1 MDQTVTPAGGT
12 LEHAQIRL
20 IISGIVLAM
29 FLSALDQTIVATALP
44 TIGREL
50 KDVENLAW
58 VVTAYL
64 LTSTAVTPLYGKLSD
79 IHGRRTMLFIAIAVF
94 LVGSVA
100 CALAPTIYILIAA
113 RAFQGL
119 GGGGLISLGQT
130 IVGDV
135 VAPRERGRYQ
145 AYFSGVFVTAS
156 VAGPV
161 LGGFFAE
168 HFHWSLIFWVNLPLG
183 LAALLMTVR
192 ALRLLPRHDRPHK
205 LDYTGSALMVAA
217 TVAVLMALSWGGTT
231 YAWGS
236 APIIGL
242 LAASA
247 VILALFAMRLVTA
260 PEPFIPLSVLG
271 HPVVRNGVISTFFGV
286 GTMVGLTIY
295 VPLYFEAVMKLTA
308 SASGVALIALAG
320 GTVGGATLSG
330 QVMMRVTHYKRTA
343 VIGLGVATLLTLF
356 VAIRPTGLPFWLFEA
371 ILAIIGIGLGT
382 IFPISTTSIQ
392 NAVPPHQMG
401 TATGILNFSRS
412 LGGAILVAA
421 FGAVFLSLAV
431 AGVGAGSVQSIIAQ
445 GTGMDFAPVFRGVF
459 LAATVS
465 LFLSFVFMVAMHEL
479 PLRGRGD
486 ASPGH

>member
-1 MDQTVTPAGGT
+1 
-12 LEHAQIRL
+12 
-20 IISGIVLAM
+20 
-29 FLSALDQTIVATALP
+29 
-44 TIGREL
+44 
-50 KDVENLAW
+50 
-58 VVTAYL
+58 
-64 LTSTAVTPLYGKLSD
+64 
-79 IHGRRTMLFIAIAVF
+79 
-94 LVGSVA
+94 
-100 CALAPTIYILIAA
+100 
-113 RAFQGL
+113 
-119 GGGGLISLGQT
+119 
-130 IVGDV
+130 
-135 VAPRERGRYQ
+135 
-145 AYFSGVFVTAS
+145 
-156 VAGPV
+156 
-161 LGGFFAE
+161 
-168 HFHWSLIFWVNLPLG
+168 
-183 LAALLMTVR
+183 
-192 ALRLLPRHDRPHK
+192 
-205 LDYTGSALMVAA
+205 
-217 TVAVLMALSWGGTT
+217 
-231 YAWGS
+231 
-236 APIIGL
+236 
-242 LAASA
+242 
-247 VILALFAMRLVTA
+247 
-260 PEPFIPLSVLG
+260 
-271 HPVVRNGVISTFFGV
+271 VVRNGVISTFFGV

-330 QVMMRVTHYKRTA
+330 QVMMRVAHYKRTA